1 MKILIEK
8 NSLFKHIPW
17 FYHPENPGRVKIIMN
32 ALSKTSFR
40 DHVLYVEKSADLS
53 DVLSILERIHC
64 RKYIEFVL
72 DRASKAPCELD
83 PDTYLSR
90 DSLELLVETISL
102 VYETASSLG
111 SNDTVFLIIRPPGH
125 HAGKYGKAFRAP
137 TLGFCIFNNAAIAV
151 EALRDNGFNRI
162 VVLDFDIHHGN
173 GTQEI
178 YYKDPTVL
186 HVDLHRN
193 PIDFYPF
200 TGFPEQIGSG
210 RGRGYSVNFI
220 LEPKSGDDSYL
231 FMLNLVSEIIE
242 LYSPEAIV
250 VSAGFDGFL
259 DDGLADTMLTE
270 HTYYNIG
277 KLLRKLNLPTL
288 LVLEGGYSIGLERG
302 IPALVYGILG
312 IKKEYEP
319 SRTEKIIYK
328 QNIRYAKKLYNH
340 ILKYLKRRG

>member
-1 MKILIEK
+1 MKILVEK
-8 NSLFKHIPW
+8 NSLLKHIPW
-17 FYHPENPGRVKIIMN
+17 FYHPENPGRVKIIIN
-32 ALSKTSFR
+32 ALSKTSLK
-40 DHVLYVEKSADLS
+40 DNVSYVEKSADLS
-53 DVLSILERIHC
+53 DVLPVLERIHC

-72 DRASKAPCELD
+72 DRALKAPCELD

-90 DSLELLVETISL
+90 DSLELLIETISL
-102 VYETASSLG
+102 VYETASSLR
-111 SNDTVFLIIRPPGH
+111 SNDTVFLVIRPPGH
-125 HAGKYGKAFRAP
+125 HAGKCGKAFRAP
-137 TLGFCIFNNAAIAV
+137 TLGFCVFNNAAVAV
-151 EALRDNGFNRI
+151 EALRDKGFNRI

-186 HVDLHRN
+186 HIDLHRN

-220 LEPKSGDDSYL
+220 LEPGSGDDSYSFIL
-231 FMLNLVSEIIE
+231 SLVSEIIE

-277 KLLRKLNLPTL
+277 KLLRKLSLPTL

-302 IPALVYGILG
+302 IPALAYGALDV
-312 IKKEYEP
+312 KKEYKP
-319 SRTEKIIYK
+319 SRTEKMIYK
-328 QNIRYAKKLYNH
+328 QNIEHAKKLYNH